1 MSHQAKSKLVI
12 LTVTLVIIIVIA
24 SVTVIG
30 SGVFITSHHIVTDNN
45 GWSEEFYD
53 ETPAKLA
60 VVNVQNPQM
69 ATTQTSTTT
78 SVSTTTTIF
87 STSVSTME
95 PKTRIIVS
103 ITLLRPTKSASIEVC
118 ITGDVG
124 LFAGVYSVSRTYCS
138 SADVLTASFNFGSD
152 ITLSAN
158 SPDRYRFKQWVL
170 YRGLPSSTIGNVP
183 STPIETSLVN
193 PTRRTAETGDLFIFA
208 VWENIRY
215 DSVTLTVAQG
225 SGVICAQGF
234 NSLGT
239 TIIYDCVENTNLS
252 GLAVSKT
259 LTVPDGLKLIIIA
272 QGTQYNSQGPYFA
285 FSRFESNMV
294 MSDTQTSCYGIPCG
308 STIVYA
314 ANNGYVYAYFAL

>member
-1 MSHQAKSKLVI
+1 MSQQQTKSRIII
-12 LTVTLVIIIVIA
+12 LTIALIILIIGITSAIIINGI
-24 SVTVIG
+24 
-30 SGVFITSHHIVTDNN
+30 FITSHHVITDAS
-45 GWSEEFYD
+45 GWKEDVYD
-53 ETPAKLA
+53 ETQAKLA
-60 VVNVQNPQM
+60 IVNVQNPQTS
-69 ATTQTSTTT
+69 ATMQTSTTT
-78 SVSTTTTIF
+78 ISTTT
-87 STSVSTME
+87 STTSTTATE
-95 PKTRIIVS
+95 LKSRIIVS
-103 ITLLRPTKSASIEVC
+103 VTLLRPTKSADIEVC
-118 ITGDVG
+118 MTGNVG

-183 STPIETSLVN
+183 STPIEITGEN
-193 PTRRTAETGDLFIFA
+193 PTKRFSETSDLFIFA
-208 VWENIRY
+208 VWNDVQY
-215 DSVTLTVAQG
+215 SMVTLTIAQG

-252 GLAVSKT
+252 GSAVSKT

-272 QGTQYNSQGPYFA
+272 QGTQYNSQDPYFA

-314 ANNGYVYAYFAL
+314 ANNGYVYAYFSL